1 MPTCLVLMCTYNG
14 ERFLREQIDSILA
27 QRGVEVFI
35 KAADDRS
42 SDGTVQILEEYRS
55 RNANFDYYVNSVN
68 KNFTYN
74 FIDLLFSVRG
84 LSGNSV
90 SLSPTYRRRLSIP
103 ARYL

>member
-27 QRGVEVFI
+27 QQGVEVFI

-55 RNANFDYYVNSVN
+55 RNANFDY
-68 KNFTYN
+68 
-74 FIDLLFSVRG
+74 
-84 LSGNSV
+84 
-90 SLSPTYRRRLSIP
+90 
-103 ARYL
+103 